1 MKLEFLASG
10 SRDTPLIRFYGSD
23 VEPLRELS
31 RQVEQLSLQTL
42 AEVEVHNIPDVTAI
56 SGCQLKLGVV
66 AKRPRSLITRKTVGS
81 SEFQA
86 FATCEDWLTVHFL
99 LEPLLEPTNGVGFQW
114 LLGGDARGLLSESSI
129 ALLVSTHSDGN
140 W

>member
-10 SRDTPLIRFYGSD
+10 SRDTPLIRIYRSE
-23 VEPLRELS
+23 VEPLREFS

-42 AEVEVHNIPDVTAI
+42 AEVEVHNIQGVTAI
-56 SGCQLKLGVV
+56 SRCQLKLGAVS
-66 AKRPRSLITRKTVGS
+66 KRPRSLITRKTAGS
-81 SEFQA
+81 LEFQA
-86 FATCEDWLTVHFL
+86 FATCEDWLTVHYL
-99 LEPLLEPTNGVGFQW
+99 LEPLLEPTNGFGFQW

-129 ALLVSTHSDGN
+129 ALLASTHPEGN